1 MDELDEL
8 FDEFEKQD
16 KKSKSPWINKPL
28 SGKKKPKLDLNFQ
41 RKKKKYK
48 LEPVPRS
55 EIIEPIR
62 RNFYYT
68 HLKESGADKDEIL
81 CGVNE
86 ETIKINKVLYDCFT
100 VADLKSNERQM
111 FQWVIANTTGHN
123 RREVNLNVKQISEDI
138 GRSPAFV
145 YSSLNRLSEKK

>member
-1 MDELDEL
+1 M
-8 FDEFEKQD
+8 
-16 KKSKSPWINKPL
+16 
-28 SGKKKPKLDLNFQ
+28 
-41 RKKKKYK
+41 
-48 LEPVPRS
+48 
-55 EIIEPIR
+55 
-62 RNFYYT
+62 
-68 HLKESGADKDEIL
+68 HLKEIGADKDEIL

-86 ETIKINKVLYDCFT
+86 ETLRINKVRYDCFT

-111 FQWVIANTTGHN
+111 FQWVIANTTGYD